1 MATGDSVIF
10 VSLSPFSSDIALAV
24 ERYKKSGKDSLVKH
38 TLFFSVSELKS
49 SIYIY
54 IYSELNFI
62 LFHCNIRRDFGQPR
76 LTEDRR
82 ASVTNKTLQEET
94 EKQHAATC
102 REV

>member
-38 TLFFSVSELKS
+38 TLFFFSVSELKS

-54 IYSELNFI
+54 IFRVE
-62 LFHCNIRRDFGQPR
+62 FHFVSLQHQER
-76 LTEDRR
+76 LRTTKAD
-82 ASVTNKTLQEET
+82 
-94 EKQHAATC
+94 
-102 REV
+102 